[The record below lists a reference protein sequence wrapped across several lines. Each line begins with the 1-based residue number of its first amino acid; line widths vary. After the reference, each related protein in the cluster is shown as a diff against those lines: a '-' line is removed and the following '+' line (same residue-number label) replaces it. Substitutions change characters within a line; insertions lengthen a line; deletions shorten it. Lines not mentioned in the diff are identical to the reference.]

1 MKKIYITLSNL
12 IMLLL
17 VINVINFSS
26 EIFTFSQY
34 PGVQIINFDQN
45 IQRAKFE
52 SELQDFALQHGIL
65 IGRRIV
71 EPNKSGQTK
80 FTYALYGNKEL
91 PHEIIKANNESIQN
105 SDLAAS
111 YLVFEGASSLS
122 TLKEYFEEYGANAIV
137 IPATSSFQNAK
148 NLYLHSSVIITL
160 AILLLTYFSLTL
172 IQIIKKA
179 KEIAIK
185 RISGATTKKIYHQL
199 IYHDIRYVII
209 MIFITTCLSGL
220 LLKIIEHS
228 TWYLFSIT
236 FYSLLIFNSIIL
248 FLNLCL
254 SLILYIYTDQYRL
267 FSIIKGKLPYRF
279 LLIFM
284 LFGQVFSVFILGYT
298 IDQSLTLADSLHTLR
313 KASNK
318 WEGNAELFDIK
329 FGLAPLMNSSKHNK
343 QSFKKWYSFTQEAL
357 NEQDA
362 FFIKVQ
368 NNGLEVNEF
377 SDPAPIQDANL
388 FNKVIFVSPNYVK
401 REKFDLS
408 EERIERFNHLSLG
421 EFGLIIP
428 RELQDS
434 KNQIENYFMDY
445 LTTFSREGVENDS
458 KILYDVKPITFFSDR
473 LNSVFLYNTE
483 NFSKDTVSN
492 QQYLSQPIIVVMS
505 PESTG
510 NTLPSYM
517 HWMINAAKNIKYT
530 GYDETISLLKKYDLY
545 SKISY
550 LVNSRQ
556 TYLEKMTNYKTNLVT
571 HLFAS
576 FFACLSSLLLFI
588 CMNQVY
594 FNQFRRDIL
603 IKRISGLNFWQNHQ
617 VYLALQL
624 MIFIIAFGLSM
635 ILAKHKVSVLI
646 NIIIFLLIAL
656 LSLVFQVKKENR
668 QSLTLL
674 KGA

>member
-1 MKKIYITLSNL
+1 M
-12 IMLLL
+12 
-17 VINVINFSS
+17 
-26 EIFTFSQY
+26 FTFSQY

-45 IQRAKFE
+45 IQRDEFE
-52 SELQDFALQHGIL
+52 AALHDFAVQHEIL
-65 IGRRIV
+65 VGRRIV
-71 EPNKSGQTK
+71 EPNESGQTN

-91 PHEIIKANNESIQN
+91 PKEINKANYESVQN

-122 TLKEYFEEYGANAIV
+122 TLKKTFEEYGANTMV

-148 NLYLHSSVIITL
+148 DLYLHSSIIITL

-179 KEIAIK
+179 KEIGIK
-185 RISGATTKKIYHQL
+185 RISGATTKTIYHQL
-199 IYHDIRYVII
+199 ISQDIRYVIM

-220 LLKIIEHS
+220 LLKIIGHS
-228 TWYLFSIT
+228 TWYLFSII
-236 FYSLLIFNSIIL
+236 FYSLIIFNSILL

-254 SLILYIYTDQYRL
+254 SLIFYIYTDQYRL
-267 FSIIKGKLPYRF
+267 YSIIKGKLPYRF
-279 LLIFM
+279 LVIFM
-284 LFGQVFSVFILGYT
+284 LLGQVFSVIILGYT

-313 KASNK
+313 AASNK

-329 FGLAPLMNSSKHNK
+329 FGLAPLINSSKHDK

-368 NNGLEVNEF
+368 NNGLEENGF
-377 SDPAPIQDANL
+377 SNPGPTQDANL
-388 FNKVIFVSPNYVK
+388 FNKVMFVSPNYVK
-401 REKFDLS
+401 REALDLS
-408 EERIERFNHLSLG
+408 EEKIERFNHLILG

-434 KNQIENYFMDY
+434 KNQIENYFIDY
-445 LTTFSREGVENDS
+445 LKTFSREGVEKDF

-473 LNSVFLYNTE
+473 LTSVFLYNTE
-483 NFSKDTVSN
+483 NFSEEGLSN
-492 QQYLSQPIIVVMS
+492 QQYLSEPIIVVMS

-517 HWMINAAKNIKYT
+517 HWTINAAKNIKYT
-530 GYDETISLLKKYDLY
+530 GYDKTIRLLKKYDLY

-556 TYLEKMTNYKTNLVT
+556 TYLEKITNYKTHLIT

-624 MIFIIAFGLSM
+624 LIFIIAFGLSM
-635 ILAKHKVSVLI
+635 IIANHKVSVLI
-646 NIIIFLLIAL
+646 NIIIFLSIAL
-656 LSLVFQVKKENR
+656 LSLVFQAKKENR

>member
-17 VINVINFSS
+17 VINVINFSA

-45 IQRAKFE
+45 IQRDEFE
-52 SELQDFALQHGIL
+52 AALHDFAQQHEIL
-65 IGRRIV
+65 VGQRIV
-71 EPNKSGQTK
+71 EPNESGQTN
-80 FTYALYGNKEL
+80 FTYALYGDKKL
-91 PHEIIKANNESIQN
+91 PAKIVKATNESIQN

-111 YLVFEGASSLS
+111 YLVFEGASSQS
-122 TLKEYFEEYGANAIV
+122 ILKEYFEQYGANTMV

-148 NLYLHSSVIITL
+148 DLYLNSSIIITL

-179 KEIAIK
+179 KEIGIK
-185 RISGATTKKIYHQL
+185 RISGATTKTIYHQL
-199 IYHDIRYVII
+199 ISQDIRYVIM

-220 LLKIIEHS
+220 LLKIIGHS
-228 TWYLFSIT
+228 TWYLFSII
-236 FYSLLIFNSIIL
+236 FYSLIIFNSILL

-254 SLILYIYTDQYRL
+254 SLIFYIYTDQYRL
-267 FSIIKGKLPYRF
+267 YSIIKGKLPYRF
-279 LLIFM
+279 LVIFM
-284 LFGQVFSVFILGYT
+284 LLGQVFSVIILGYT

-313 KASNK
+313 AASNK

-329 FGLAPLMNSSKHNK
+329 FGLAPLINSSKHDK
-343 QSFKKWYSFTQEAL
+343 QSFKKWYSFTQEAF

-368 NNGLEVNEF
+368 NNGLEENGF
-377 SDPAPIQDANL
+377 SNPGPTQDANL
-388 FNKVIFVSPNYVK
+388 FNKVMFVSPNYVK
-401 REKFDLS
+401 REKLDLS
-408 EERIERFNHLSLG
+408 EEKIERFNHLSLG
-421 EFGLIIP
+421 EFGLILP
-428 RELQDS
+428 RELEHL
-434 KNQIENYFMDY
+434 KNPIEDHFMNY

-483 NFSKDTVSN
+483 NFSKETVSN

-510 NTLPSYM
+510 STLPSYM
-517 HWMINAAKNIKYT
+517 HWTINAAKNIKYT
-530 GYDETISLLKKYDLY
+530 GYDETIRLLKKYDLY

-556 TYLEKMTNYKTNLVT
+556 TYLEKITNYKTHLIT

-624 MIFIIAFGLSM
+624 LIFIIAFGLSM
-635 ILAKHKVSVLI
+635 IIANHKVSVLI
-646 NIIIFLLIAL
+646 NIIIFLSIAL
-656 LSLVFQVKKENR
+656 LSLVFQAKKKTV
-668 QSLTLL
+668 SL
-674 KGA
+674 